1 MDWNTMKGR
10 AAFSATLLFSV
21 SAVFVVYQFT
31 ATHLWGQP
39 KQSPAKAGALPNIL
53 VPGPQSPVRI
63 VGGSIKL
70 IENKSSAGWNAMPS
84 PCMAFTNA
92 AAFSGQTIRNCIVS
106 ADTIDYSS
114 IGLTGVNA
122 TPDPSWTMQD
132 ATWTITAFTRGAHE
146 PRGVDIC
153 VSDGMNCGKGSLIA
167 IAAFD
172 DTPFNIFTR
181 WNPSQLS
188 PEPIDTN
195 LYRYHDPD
203 YNGKISNLLEYMGQI
218 TVTLSSG
225 SSSYTCINGICQI
238 YIGNPGS

>member
-70 IENKSSAGWNAMPS
+70 IENKSSAGWNAVPS

-132 ATWTITAFTRGAHE
+132 ATWTITAF
-146 PRGVDIC
+146 
-153 VSDGMNCGKGSLIA
+153 
-167 IAAFD
+167 
-172 DTPFNIFTR
+172 
-181 WNPSQLS
+181 
-188 PEPIDTN
+188 
-195 LYRYHDPD
+195 
-203 YNGKISNLLEYMGQI
+203 
-218 TVTLSSG
+218 
-225 SSSYTCINGICQI
+225 
-238 YIGNPGS
+238 